1 MNGITIITTQNVA
14 INFKAAS
21 LGERLLAFAIDMAI
35 KIVYIIALFYFVFD
49 LLGLGSFVN
58 AFDSWEQSSIMFLLF
73 SPTVFYTLIFES
85 WTNGQTPGKML
96 LKIRV
101 VKLEGYQ
108 ARFSDYFSRWVCRL
122 IDIDFS
128 LGLPAMV
135 SIIFS
140 DKSQRLGDIVAD
152 TTVVSLK
159 SYIQLRH
166 RFLDEI
172 SNEYIVTFPTVV
184 RLSDNDMNIIKKAYS
199 NAIMQNDMQMLNKLV
214 LKIEEVTEIKKQDVT
229 VHQFIQTIINDF
241 NHLTSK

>member
-21 LGERLLAFAIDMAI
+21 LGERILAFAIDMAI

-49 LLGLGSFVN
+49 LLGLGSFAN
-58 AFDSWEQSSIMFLLF
+58 TLDSWEQSSIMFLLF

-96 LKIRV
+96 MKIRV

-108 ARFSDYFSRWVCRL
+108 ARFSDYFSRWICRL

-128 LGLPAMV
+128 MGLPAILC
-135 SIIFS
+135 IIFS
-140 DKSQRLGDIVAD
+140 DKSQRLGDIVVD
-152 TTVVSLK
+152 TTVISLK
-159 SYIQLRH
+159 SSVQLKH

-172 SNEYIVTFPTVV
+172 SNEYVVTFPMVV
-184 RLSDNDMNIIKKAYS
+184 RLSDNDMNIIKKAYT
-199 NAIMQNDMQMLNKLV
+199 NAIMQNDVPMLNKLV
-214 LKIEEVTEIKKQDVT
+214 LKIEEVTEIKKQDIT
-229 VHQFIQTIINDF
+229 VHKFIQTVISDF

>member
-21 LGERLLAFAIDMAI
+21 LGERLLAFAIDMLI
-35 KIVYIIALFYFVFD
+35 KIAYIITLFYFVFD

-58 AFDSWEQSSIMFLLF
+58 AFDSWERSSIMFLLF
-73 SPTVFYTLIFES
+73 SPTLFYTLIFES
-85 WTNGQTPGKML
+85 WTNGQTPGKKI

-108 ARFSDYFSRWVCRL
+108 ARFSDYLSRWLLRL

-128 LGLPAMV
+128 MGLPAML

-152 TTVVSLK
+152 TTVISLK
-159 SYIQLRH
+159 SNIQLNH
-166 RFLDEI
+166 RYLDEI
-172 SNEYIVTFPTVV
+172 SNEYVVTFPTVV
-184 RLSDNDMNIIKKAYS
+184 RLSDNDMNIIKKAYT
-199 NAIMQNDMQMLNKLV
+199 NAIMKNDTLMIDKLV
-214 LKIEEVTEIKKQDVT
+214 LKIEEVTEIKKQDIT